1 MLLTSDV
8 IGGLGNQ
15 LFIIFHVIAISIR
28 NNVPFTF
35 IMPLP
40 GETDGSTKRE
50 TYWNSFLNKLSP
62 HLIQDYPIS
71 HFQIH
76 IRERN
81 FKYNG
86 DNYVSKYTET
96 NEYSKHLLRYYG
108 YFQSYKYFE
117 DVFPKIK
124 TMIDFDKQV
133 SDLLP
138 WFSDNGIDQTQTVA
152 MHFRLGDYKHLQN
165 CHPVLSY
172 EYYETSLNTINYQ
185 MNQDTAIRMTT
196 VLYFCEEADF
206 DEVSITI
213 NRLKTVFTNTRF
225 YYVNT
230 LGSLEDWKQVLV
242 MSQCKHNIIAN
253 STFSWWGAY
262 FSDSDNEKIVCYPRI
277 WFGPA
282 ITADTSDLF
291 PPNWIK
297 IDI

>member
-15 LFIIFHVIAISIR
+15 LFIIFNVIAISIR
-28 NNVPFTF
+28 HNLPFTF

-50 TYWNSFLNKLSP
+50 TYWNSFLKKLSP
-62 HLIQDYPIS
+62 HLIKEYPIS

-86 DNYVSKYTET
+86 EDYVSKYRET

-124 TMIDFDKQV
+124 TMIDFDTQV
-133 SDLLP
+133 SDIQP
-138 WFSDNGIDQTQTVA
+138 WFSENGIDQTQTVA
-152 MHFRLGDYKHLQN
+152 MHFRLGDYKYLQN
-165 CHPVLSY
+165 CHPVLPY
-172 EYYETSLNTINYQ
+172 EYYETSLNTIYCKK
-185 MNQDTAIRMTT
+185 DTAIRMTT
-196 VLYFCEEADF
+196 VLYFCEESDF
-206 DEVSITI
+206 DDVSITI
-213 NRLKTVFTNTRF
+213 NRLKTVFPNTRF

-242 MSQCKHNIIAN
+242 MSQCRHNIIAN

-262 FSDSDNEKIVCYPRI
+262 FSDNEKIVCYPGT

-282 ITADTSDLF
+282 IAADTSDLF